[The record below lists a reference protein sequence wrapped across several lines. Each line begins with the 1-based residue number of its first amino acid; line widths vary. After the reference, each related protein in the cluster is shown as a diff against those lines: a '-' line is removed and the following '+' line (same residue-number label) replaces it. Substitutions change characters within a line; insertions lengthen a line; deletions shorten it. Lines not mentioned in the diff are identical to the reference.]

1 MLSPE
6 VETKELD
13 TADFNEIVEILK
25 FVYGDGY
32 MSNRMTFSERK
43 SLRART
49 YKILKKLG
57 VSGPEQ
63 ATI

>member
-6 VETKELD
+6 VKTKELD

-25 FVYGDGY
+25 FVYGDGC

-57 VSGPEQ
+57 VEK
-63 ATI
+63 